1 MSKTDSIP
9 KDEQQDSATPRP
21 VIKLNEEQN
30 QQLDY
35 FMTAPLRSANRLME
49 QLYSDDHFY
58 ETATY
63 AWVGEQDAKKLFLYG
78 VCKEVLKVCIGLM
91 GDKEVLQEIP
101 QGEPDR
107 TGKIV
112 VGSVSDAQTYRIR
125 KMIELLSLLILFD
138 RNTKRDEEYRVFLSA
153 ENLDLALSRQG
164 DFRELY
170 EKRTISNTQHSID
183 DYAGRIA
190 SDFKT
195 MEVEGI
201 WFLDPKKLKDQYPSV
216 FKSKRS
222 LYLAA
227 LMVAS
232 PEERVALGISYGRG
246 YSRTSQSIHPLLG
259 SHDYDKEDN
268 TPEKIVRNFSYQSM
282 IMIDR
287 KSVV

>member
-153 ENLDLALSRQG
+153 ENLDLALSLQ
-164 DFRELY
+164 
-170 EKRTISNTQHSID
+170 
-183 DYAGRIA
+183 
-190 SDFKT
+190 
-195 MEVEGI
+195 
-201 WFLDPKKLKDQYPSV
+201 
-216 FKSKRS
+216 
-222 LYLAA
+222 
-227 LMVAS
+227 
-232 PEERVALGISYGRG
+232 
-246 YSRTSQSIHPLLG
+246 
-259 SHDYDKEDN
+259 
-268 TPEKIVRNFSYQSM
+268 
-282 IMIDR
+282 
-287 KSVV
+287 